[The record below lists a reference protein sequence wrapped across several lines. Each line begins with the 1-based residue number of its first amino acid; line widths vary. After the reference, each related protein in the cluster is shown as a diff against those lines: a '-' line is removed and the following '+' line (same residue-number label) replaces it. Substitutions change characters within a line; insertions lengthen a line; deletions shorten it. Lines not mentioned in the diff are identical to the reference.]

1 MMSLESSKRRP
12 ETTGNSPK
20 DLIDDHLFIE
30 ALALSAF
37 EVVYRDPQPSNVQKV
52 SKILNLTVFVYSK
65 IILLVERMNHSGGP
79 KKIQMAYG
87 ITRYTSAARM
97 TNDLTSLLRKAYPQF
112 FLPAGYSGDN
122 DLEEDSIFGYGP
134 GMNNQADV
142 YS

>member
-1 MMSLESSKRRP
+1 MMSPESSKRRP
-12 ETTGNSPK
+12 ETSSNSPK

-37 EVVYRDPQPSNVQKV
+37 EVVYRDPQPSNVQ
-52 SKILNLTVFVYSK
+52 K

-112 FLPAGYSGDN
+112 FLPAGYSGNN